1 MGQPA
6 IAAQQVDPQQQSNL
20 ELQQEQISND
30 KQSDILK
37 MYGNSNGQ
45 VSSNSDSYVQ
55 KDNSAIIPLNNMMNM
70 TPPPPLPDYN
80 MIYIIIFIIFFG
92 IMSLIG
98 MSMSGFIIYK
108 NYKP

>member
-80 MIYIIIFIIFFG
+80 MIYIIIFCIFNIIYYNSISNF
-92 IMSLIG
+92 
-98 MSMSGFIIYK
+98 FIIIII
-108 NYKP
+108 